1 MSTTSVFGFGLA
13 VLAYTGGATLIP
25 AVPGPVMPAAQSS
38 AEPARA
44 GDIQLRYRLQMVE
57 RDSSG
62 AYVLSGTLKGEEQGR
77 ATVRLMFEKGSS
89 GRTGTALVHTRWKV
103 LAEPDAN
110 SFEAELRGTLVMVS
124 GQTHLV
130 GTITSGARR
139 SRRVETES
147 RLLDF
152 GVNGQISE
160 VDGLMTIA
168 GR

>member
-1 MSTTSVFGFGLA
+1 MSTNSVFGFGLA
-13 VLAYTGGATLIP
+13 ALAYIGGVTLIP
-25 AVPGPVMPAAQSS
+25 PVVGLFPLDAQSS
-38 AEPARA
+38 AQSADTA
-44 GDIQLRYRLQMVE
+44 DIQLRYRLKMVA

-62 AYVLSGTLKGEEQGR
+62 AYVLSGTLKGEEQAR
-77 ATVRLMFEKGSS
+77 ATVRLRFDTGSS
-89 GRTGTALVHTRWKV
+89 GRTGTARVHTHWKV
-103 LAEPDAN
+103 VAEPDSK

>member
-1 MSTTSVFGFGLA
+1 MFTSSVFGFGLA
-13 VLAYTGGATLIP
+13 VLAFAGGATLIRP
-25 AVPGPVMPAAQSS
+25 VRGPVLPAAQSS
-38 AEPARA
+38 AQPTQAA
-44 GDIQLRYRLQMVE
+44 DIQLRYRLQMIA

-62 AYVLSGTLKGEEQGR
+62 AYVLSGTLKGEEQAR
-77 ATVRLMFEKGSS
+77 ATVRLRFENGSS
-89 GRTGTALVHTRWKV
+89 GRTGTALVHTHWKV
-103 LAEPDAN
+103 LAEPDSK

-130 GTITSGARR
+130 GSITSGARR

>member
-1 MSTTSVFGFGLA
+1 MFTNSVFGFGLA
-13 VLAYTGGATLIP
+13 ALAYTGGATLMP
-25 AVPGPVMPAAQSS
+25 PVLGPVLLDAQSS
-38 AEPARA
+38 AHPADA
-44 GDIQLRYRLQMVE
+44 ADIQLRYRLQMIT

-62 AYVLSGTLKGEEQGR
+62 AYVLSGTLKGEEQAR
-77 ATVRLMFEKGSS
+77 ATVRLRFEDGSS
-89 GRTGTALVHTRWKV
+89 GRTGTALVHTHWKV
-103 LAEPDAN
+103 LAEPDFK